1 MFLSYCTVLY
11 ILLLFSWSLNRFFVI
26 DSLTSLPCN
35 TRVFFLCV
43 CVCVDILCQKCRDS
57 CLSVVCD
64 FLWWQSLCCEAHRYA
79 SLCFKHATH
88 VSVIG
93 FRIMLFPQLYI
104 SFLCYLHH
112 WHQSTGVYPIPNVS
126 VQNLFFTGMGCV
138 ILFNVFMSVF
148 GTSVAHLAYYWCL
161 WAARVSVTYF
171 RRAQSETAGIKH
183 NGTFI
188 SGHTLSC
195 GAGRSVTIKAAWNLF
210 LARAREEDFLA
221 SS

>member
-1 MFLSYCTVLY
+1 MCGYFMSKVPRQLS
-11 ILLLFSWSLNRFFVI
+11 F
-26 DSLTSLPCN
+26 
-35 TRVFFLCV
+35 
-43 CVCVDILCQKCRDS
+43 S
-57 CLSVVCD
+57 CLWFPLMTKFVLAQNTSKH
-64 FLWWQSLCCEAHRYA
+64 LCKAHRYA

-112 WHQSTGVYPIPNVS
+112 WHQSSGVYPIPNVS
-126 VQNLFFTGMGCV
+126 VKNWFFTGMGCV

-171 RRAQSETAGIKH
+171 RRARSETAGIKH

-195 GAGRSVTIKAAWNLF
+195 GAGRSVSIKAAWNLP
-210 LARAREEDFLA
+210 LAKAREEDFLA

>member
-1 MFLSYCTVLY
+1 MHVCV
-11 ILLLFSWSLNRFFVI
+11 
-26 DSLTSLPCN
+26 CM
-35 TRVFFLCV
+35 CV
-43 CVCVDILCQKCRDS
+43 CVCGYFMTKVPRQLSFSLSLSLMTKFVLAQNTSKHLCK
-57 CLSVVCD
+57 
-64 FLWWQSLCCEAHRYA
+64 AHRYA

-104 SFLCYLHH
+104 SFLCYLY
-112 WHQSTGVYPIPNVS
+112 HQSSGVYPIPNVS
-126 VQNLFFTGMGCV
+126 VKNVFFTGMGCV

-171 RRAQSETAGIKH
+171 RRARSETAGIKH

-195 GAGRSVTIKAAWNLF
+195 GAGRSVSIKAAWNLP
-210 LARAREEDFLA
+210 LAKAREEDFLA